1 MQICDNAPAS
11 TATYCEVGLG
21 EWRRGATHEIDA
33 VRLAQREMTA
43 DYSAMPLSTSVFT
56 LYHPWLPKKKEEE
69 KKYLSIQTKKKSLK
83 FT

>member
-11 TATYCEVGLG
+11 TATACEVGLG

-56 LYHPWLPKKKEEE
+56 LYHLWLPKKKEEE
-69 KKYLSIQTKKKSLK
+69 EKNLSIQTKKKA
-83 FT
+83 

>member
-69 KKYLSIQTKKKSLK
+69 EKKISIHSNKKKA
-83 FT
+83 